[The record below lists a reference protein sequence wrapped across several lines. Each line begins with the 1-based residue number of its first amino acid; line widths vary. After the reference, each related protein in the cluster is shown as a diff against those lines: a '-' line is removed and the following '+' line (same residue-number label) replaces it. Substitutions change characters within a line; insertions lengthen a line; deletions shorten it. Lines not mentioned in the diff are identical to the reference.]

1 MEENRLPAES
11 GNAVQFCSAATVSPE
26 IVEIGE
32 EREDVTAV
40 NDVYVAVGKED
51 DDLDVLK
58 WALDH
63 CCLFPGSR
71 VFLVHIFPPI
81 TYINTPVGRL
91 SRNQLNQDQV
101 RVYVNEENNRRR
113 NTLQKYIRLCA
124 DAKVNVD
131 TVLIEHKSVTK
142 AILALIPVLNINKL
156 VMGMRRA
163 PYPRLIKKKQM
174 KGEIVR
180 NSAPDYC
187 NVIIVYDGQENP
199 FLQKPEEP
207 SNQLNPSALSE
218 RRRGSDHYE
227 RKFFELGC
235 FSGCRPNARDVL
247 QSPKSQE

>member
-1 MEENRLPAES
+1 MEENWLQAEN
-11 GNAVQFCSAATVSPE
+11 GNAATVSPE

-63 CCLFPGSR
+63 CRLFPGSR

-81 TYINTPVGRL
+81 THINTPVGRL
-91 SRNQLNQDQV
+91 SRNQLNEDQV

-131 TVLIEHKSVTK
+131 TVLVEHKSVTK

-163 PYPRLIKKKQM
+163 PPYPRLMKKKQM
-174 KGEIVR
+174 KGEIVQK
-180 NSAPDYC
+180 SAPDYC
-187 NVIIVYDGQENP
+187 NVMIVYDGQKNAD
-199 FLQKPEEP
+199 LQKPEEP

-218 RRRGSDHYE
+218 TRRGSDHHE
-227 RKFFELGC
+227 RKYFELGC
-235 FSGCRPNARDVL
+235 FSACRPNAREAQLSPSL
-247 QSPKSQE
+247 QE